1 MKFILYFII
10 FFAIMYLFINRWV
23 IKVFARKWFFRKWYE
38 DIRLL
43 KEKGYDKEAKK
54 SAILLTTFE
63 IDKNLKYIVRNF
75 RDENKNN
82 KLKNNFRRILE

>member
-1 MKFILYFII
+1 MKFILYTII

-38 DIRLL
+38 DIQLF
-43 KEKGYDKEAKK
+43 KEKGYDEEARK
-54 SAILLTTFE
+54 SAILLATFE

-82 KLKNNFRRILE
+82 KLKNSFRRILE